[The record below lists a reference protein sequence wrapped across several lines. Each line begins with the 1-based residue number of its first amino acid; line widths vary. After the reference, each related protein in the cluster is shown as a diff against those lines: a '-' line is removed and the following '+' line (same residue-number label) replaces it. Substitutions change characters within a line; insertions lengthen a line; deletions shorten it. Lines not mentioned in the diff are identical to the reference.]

1 MVLTGWTR
9 PDTLVTVLQD
19 WMKDRRAEV
28 DDINGLVV
36 REQARLGGSA
46 PVNAALVDIAC
57 RIERGELK
65 ADPSNAGLLTALL
78 RQ

>member
-1 MVLTGWTR
+1 VLTGWTR
-9 PDTLVTVLQD
+9 PNTRVTVLQD

-36 REQARLGGSA
+36 REQARLGGTA
-46 PVNAALVDIAC
+46 PINAALVAIAH
-57 RIERGELK
+57 RIESGELR